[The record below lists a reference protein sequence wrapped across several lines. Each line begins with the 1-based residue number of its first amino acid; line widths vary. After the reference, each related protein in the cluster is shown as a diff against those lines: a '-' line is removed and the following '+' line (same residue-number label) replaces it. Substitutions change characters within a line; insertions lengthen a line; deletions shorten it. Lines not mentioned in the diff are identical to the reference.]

1 MIGKL
6 KIAAVLA
13 GALATAGFAAPASA
27 HEHEGGRFG
36 WRGGWERRYE
46 HERAARWEH
55 ERREREW
62 REQEW
67 RREHAYSPYYNGYNG
82 YYGTNGYYGYYR

>member
-27 HEHEGGRFG
+27 HEHEGRFG
-36 WRGGWERRYE
+36 WQGGYERRFD
-46 HERAARWEH
+46 HERAGRWEH

-62 REQEW
+62 RRHEW
-67 RREHAYSPYYNGYNG
+67 REHAYNPYYDNY
-82 YYGTNGYYGYYR
+82 YYRGW

>member
-36 WRGGWERRYE
+36 WHGGYERRYE

-62 REQEW
+62 R
-67 RREHAYSPYYNGYNG
+67 REHAYAPYYNGYNS
-82 YYGTNGYYGYYR
+82 YYGYYR